1 MLIDGGR
8 TSTQVPVTP
17 LPAATTAPPPA
28 AVASR
33 GAPPPSSYHPQF
45 PPPAGTPLP
54 PATGP
59 YALPAGSTLAQAA
72 GGTQAQP
79 FDVTLSQLATA
90 VYGERGDP
98 PAGWAAVSNADIAQ
112 HLRDAGNPQADEGTA
127 QTWRETFLTGGEQTT
142 QQEFKA
148 EVYRDADGNF
158 VLSYR
163 GTAEG
168 MADWQNNFAQGT
180 GFQTDPVDKFS
191 GTAVNT
197 AVEFKRVFGDDGDS
211 NLAITGHSQGGGLA
225 TVGSLATGIPAV
237 TFDASGIHPETL
249 DRMGLADPQAA
260 RDIAEGGQ
268 IRAYSLSSDALTNL
282 QEGGTPLGLLA
293 PDALGTK
300 VVVAPA
306 AADEHHMFN
315 HYGPIELEGKTPQQ
329 LAQINALVEAARN
342 APFVAAPLP
351 VGLLTAGVNVTGD
364 LAYAAIS
371 HSPNALTAGMID
383 RQPWQPGY
391 ENPST
396 LSKDLQ
402 NLVPDALKDDFA
414 DNTHETAS
422 DIVDVVNGDFQ
433 DGDYVQGGFS
443 IYGDLTA
450 GAWNSFGDTAHRGAE
465 GAADFV
471 DRHVDGPVGSLLAG
485 TINLGGDVTNVA
497 ADVLG
502 GGAER
507 LADGTGAVAQKA
519 TDFVGWLAGR

>member
-8 TSTQVPVTP
+8 TNTPVPVSQ
-17 LPAATTAPPPA
+17 LPAAAAAPPFPA
-28 AVASR
+28 AVPYR
-33 GAPPPSSYHPQF
+33 GVQASSYHPQF
-45 PPPAGTPLP
+45 PPPASTPLP

-98 PAGWAAVSNADIAQ
+98 PPGWAAVSNADIAQ
-112 HLRDAGNPQADEGTA
+112 HLRDAGNPKADETTA

-168 MADWQNNFAQGT
+168 MADWQNNFKQGT

-191 GTAVNT
+191 GTSVNT
-197 AVEFKRVFGDDGDS
+197 AVEFKRVFGDDGNS

-300 VVVAPA
+300 IVVKPA
-306 AADEHHMFN
+306 AADEHHMFD

-329 LAQINALVEAARN
+329 LAQINTLVEAARN
-342 APFVAAPLP
+342 APFVASPLP
-351 VGLLTAGVNVTGD
+351 VGLLTAGANVTGD

-371 HSPNALTAGMID
+371 HSPNALTAGIID

-396 LSKDLQ
+396 LGKDLQ

-414 DNTHETAS
+414 DNTHETAA
-422 DIVDVVNGDFQ
+422 DIVDVVNGDFK
-433 DGDYVQGGFS
+433 DGNYVQGGFS
-443 IYGDLTA
+443 IFGDVTA
-450 GAWNSFGDTAHRGAE
+450 GAWNSFGDTANRGAE
-465 GAADFV
+465 RLADAV
-471 DRHVDGPVGSLLAG
+471 DRNVGGPFGGLLAG
-485 TINLGGDVTNVA
+485 TINVGGDVANVT
-497 ADVLG
+497 ADVIG
-502 GGAER
+502 GGAEHI
-507 LADGTGAVAQKA
+507 ADGAGFVAQKT
-519 TDFVGWLAGR
+519 TDLVGWLAGR